1 MMSLYAMR
9 CSPYRPTQMVMVS
22 LDMLNGNVILMEFL
36 ALAAPDV
43 VLLTTASAA
52 RHDNFIKMTKFPF
65 QCSGR
70 NRCFISSSKLTN
82 AGLGINS

>member
-43 VLLTTASAA
+43 VFWQLPVQPGTT
-52 RHDNFIKMTKFPF
+52 
-65 QCSGR
+65 
-70 NRCFISSSKLTN
+70 ISSKWPNFRFSAVAETDALSHPPNWQT
-82 AGLGINS
+82 LD